1 MGASSSKAADG
12 QSSAYVWKASGP
24 VGVSQDVV
32 ERLQG
37 NSESDVSR
45 AQSLELAVQ
54 ARVAEELKKLEKSE
68 SAALK
73 AAYEKAT
80 TAADDGDGQQQDGG
94 KNRHTVSKEVE
105 ALRAR
110 LDKRKQLRVLPD
122 SVERARTGVLECL
135 RDNDRRPLNCWQEV
149 ENFREQV
156 RQLEKEWVDRVVR

>member
-1 MGASSSKAADG
+1 MGASSSKAVDG
-12 QSSAYVWKASGP
+12 QSSAHVWKPTGP

-37 NSESDVSR
+37 NSEQSDVSR
-45 AQSLELAVQ
+45 AQTLELAVQ
-54 ARVAEELKKLEKSE
+54 ARVTEELKKLEKGE

-73 AAYEKAT
+73 AAYQKASAEDEKKLQEET
-80 TAADDGDGQQQDGG
+80 DG

-105 ALRAR
+105 ALRTR

-122 SVERARTGVLECL
+122 SVERARAGVLECL

-149 ENFREQV
+149 ENFREEV
-156 RQLEKEWVDRVVR
+156 RRLEKEWVDRVVR

>member
-12 QSSAYVWKASGP
+12 QHVWKPTGP

-37 NSESDVSR
+37 NTESDVSR
-45 AQSLELAVQ
+45 AQTLELAVQ
-54 ARVAEELKKLEKSE
+54 ARVAEELKKLEKGE
-68 SAALK
+68 SAALQEAYKK
-73 AAYEKAT
+73 AAAEDEQKLK
-80 TAADDGDGQQQDGG
+80 DENDS

-105 ALRAR
+105 ALRTR

-122 SVERARTGVLECL
+122 SIERARTGVLECL

-149 ENFREQV
+149 ENFREEV
-156 RQLEKEWVDRVVR
+156 RRLEKEWVDKVVR

>member
-12 QSSAYVWKASGP
+12 QSSAHVWKPSGP

-45 AQSLELAVQ
+45 AQTLELAVH
-54 ARVAEELKKLEKSE
+54 ARVAEELKKLEKNE

-80 TAADDGDGQQQDGG
+80 AAADDEKNGQQDDG

-105 ALRAR
+105 ALRTR

-149 ENFREQV
+149 ENFREEV
-156 RQLEKEWVDRVVR
+156 RRLEKEWVDRVTR

>member
-12 QSSAYVWKASGP
+12 QSSAHVWKASGP

-45 AQSLELAVQ
+45 AQTLELAVQ
-54 ARVAEELKKLEKSE
+54 ARVAEELKKLEQAE

-73 AAYEKAT
+73 AAYQKANAAEDEKYQKET
-80 TAADDGDGQQQDGG
+80 DD

-105 ALRAR
+105 ALRTR

-149 ENFREQV
+149 ENFREEV
-156 RQLEKEWVDRVVR
+156 RRLEKEWVDRVVR